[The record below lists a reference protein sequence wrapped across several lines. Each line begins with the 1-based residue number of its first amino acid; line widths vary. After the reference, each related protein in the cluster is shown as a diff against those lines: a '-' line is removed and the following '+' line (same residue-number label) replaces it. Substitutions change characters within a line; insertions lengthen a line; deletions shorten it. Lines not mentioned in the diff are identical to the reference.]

1 MHPTFCSCHRF
12 AGSDA
17 TAEGLLSAINACYR
31 QVLGGRKQLALSA
44 EAAANPPHSA
54 ATPAAPGTST
64 TMGGAPVVAGRQVV
78 QSIPE
83 QQQVL
88 RDLTATTR
96 GYWGAGKVAF
106 WAFVVLFG

>member
-1 MHPTFCSCHRF
+1 
-12 AGSDA
+12 
-17 TAEGLLSAINACYR
+17 
-31 QVLGGRKQLALSA
+31 
-44 EAAANPPHSA
+44 
-54 ATPAAPGTST
+54 
-64 TMGGAPVVAGRQVV
+64 MGGAPVVAGRQVV